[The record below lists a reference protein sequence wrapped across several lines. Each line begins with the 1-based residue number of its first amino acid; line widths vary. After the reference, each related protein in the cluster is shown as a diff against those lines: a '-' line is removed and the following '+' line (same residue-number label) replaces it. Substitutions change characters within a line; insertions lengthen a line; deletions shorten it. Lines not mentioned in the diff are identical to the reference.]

1 MSAKILAAVL
11 ALTSAGLIHAA
22 GDPAPTKAGGKRP
35 ALAQALRDNSED
47 VLGRTVFQ
55 SLLGEFALQRGDL
68 ELGVTAWADLARRTR
83 DPKVLARATEV
94 AAFARQYELALE
106 LVQAWLQVE
115 PESTKAKQSLSS
127 LLVLTN
133 RLDDLAPQIA
143 KLLDEDKTNLPGN
156 LLHLNR
162 MLARHTDKKAVQ
174 RLVDRVAQP
183 YASVPEAHLAMA
195 QAAISAS
202 DEARALNETAQALQL
217 RPEWEAAVLLQ
228 AQLLARQSPT
238 SAIVSL
244 DAFVQRHPDARDAR
258 LSLARLLI
266 SDKRYP
272 ESRIHFER
280 LLKEAPDSPEVI
292 YPAAMLAL
300 QQGDTQTGRRLLEK
314 LLNSDFPDK
323 STLHF
328 FIGQIEDE
336 QHKTDGA
343 LAHYQQVTVGDQ
355 YIAARSRAAQLLQQ
369 QGKVAEARALL
380 QDTKSNSPSEKAHL
394 LLAESQLLRETGQGK
409 EALVLLE
416 RALVDQPDNVELLY
430 EAALLAER
438 QGRPDLLESRLR
450 HLLRLRPDHPHAL
463 NALGYSW
470 AERSINLGEAE
481 ILIGKALKLTP
492 EDPFIMDSLGW
503 VYFRQ
508 GRLPEALAT
517 LEKAYAQRADPEI
530 AAHLGEVLWS
540 LNRQGEARRLL
551 QAAAKQHPDN
561 QVLGDIIKK
570 LLP

>member
-1 MSAKILAAVL
+1 MSARILAAALAL
-11 ALTSAGLIHAA
+11 ALTGPLHAA
-22 GDPAPTKAGGKRP
+22 GDAPAKAAGKRP
-35 ALAQALRDNSED
+35 ALAQALRDSSED

-68 ELGVTAWADLARRTR
+68 ELGVTAWADLAKRTR

-115 PESTKAKQSLSS
+115 PESTKAKQTLSS
-127 LLVLTN
+127 LLVLAN

-143 KLLDEDKTNLPGN
+143 KLLDEDKANLAGN

-162 MLARHTDKKAVQ
+162 MLARHSDKKAVQ
-174 RLVDRVAQP
+174 RLVDRVARP

-195 QAAISAS
+195 QAAIGAA
-202 DEARALNETAQALQL
+202 DEARALDEAAQALQL
-217 RPEWEAAVLLQ
+217 RPDWEAAALLQ
-228 AQLLARQSPT
+228 AQLLARQNPAT
-238 SAIVSL
+238 AIVAL
-244 DAFVQRHPDARDAR
+244 DAFVRLHPGARDAR

-266 SDKRYP
+266 TDKRYP
-272 ESRIHFER
+272 EARGHFDR
-280 LLKEAPDSPEVI
+280 LLKEVPDSPEVI

-300 QQGDTQTGRRLLEK
+300 QQGDSDTGRQLLEK

-328 FIGQIEDE
+328 FIGQLDDE
-336 QHKTDGA
+336 QRKPDSA

-355 YIAARSRAAQLLQQ
+355 YIAARARAAQILQQ
-369 QGKVAEARALL
+369 QGKLAEARALL
-380 QDTKSNSPSEKAHL
+380 QNTQGNSPSEKSHL
-394 LLAESQLLRETGQGK
+394 LLAESQLLREAGQNK
-409 EALVLLE
+409 EALALLE
-416 RALVDQPDNVELLY
+416 RALIDQPNDIELLY

-438 QGRPDLLESRLR
+438 QGQPEVLESRLR

-508 GRLPEALAT
+508 GRLPEALST
-517 LEKAYAQRADPEI
+517 LEKAYALRADPEI

-540 LNRQGEARRLL
+540 LNRQAEARRLL

-561 QVLGDIIKK
+561 QVLADIIKK